1 MNEQVAALWGIVIA
15 GVLALDGLLHAYW
28 ATGRIWPARNKL
40 ALVRAVL
47 NSSNTRAF
55 RPVILLPLAMALM
68 CAALLVLARVHILDA
83 PGDLIPEALL
93 QLGIVAVA
101 MGLIARGVAGIGWA
115 LGLAP
120 AKSTLFYR
128 LNLLVY
134 TPVCFGLFIAALAV
148 ASA

>member
-1 MNEQVAALWGIVIA
+1 MNEHVHVLAGIVIA

-28 ATGRIWPARNKL
+28 ATGQIWPAHNKL
-40 ALVRAVL
+40 SLVQAVL

-55 RPVILLPLAMALM
+55 RPRNLFPLAMLLV
-68 CAALLVLARVHILDA
+68 CGALLVLARVHA
-83 PGDLIPEALL
+83 FGVPGQLMPDALL
-93 QLGIVAVA
+93 QVGVVGVAI
-101 MGLIARGVAGIGWA
+101 GLLARGVAGIGWA

-134 TPVCFGLFIAALAV
+134 TPVCLVLFIAALAV